1 MPGRSRKEGGGT
13 DARWGEEGRK
23 GGGGWK
29 GDICVYRH
37 ASSFVRSR
45 NQRPPQGALPL
56 VALPI
61 GT

>member
-13 DARWGEEGRK
+13 DARWGEEGGKAEEDRE
-23 GGGGWK
+23 GR

-45 NQRPPQGALPL
+45 NQRPPQGALP
-56 VALPI
+56 
-61 GT
+61 